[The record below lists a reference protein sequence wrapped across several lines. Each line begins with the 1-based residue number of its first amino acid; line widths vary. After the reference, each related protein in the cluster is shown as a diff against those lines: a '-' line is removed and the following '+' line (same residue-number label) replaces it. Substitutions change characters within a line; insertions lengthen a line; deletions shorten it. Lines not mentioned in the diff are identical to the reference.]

1 MTKRVTFRPFADV
14 LRMHPSTYPDESLRP
29 SLYYSKAELDAIDLE
44 LKSTAALFLA
54 LRGHDDG
61 TNRSPGAC
69 IVQLDTDDALRGL
82 EHRLF
87 PTRQARRYLVRRT
100 VLKYQRVISSR
111 TDVSST
117 KKIEAIAKAAS
128 KLSVWSNEVS
138 QETARLDFLRVQDAA
153 GYPIPAYTKQ
163 VTSTEFFTHKKTIG
177 AGNLGASANITA
189 KLTPK
194 ERFFNAKAA

>member
-87 PTRQARRYLVRRT
+87 PTRQARRYLIRRT
-100 VLKYQRVISSR
+100 VLKTRGSSVHALTSRPRRRLKRLRRQHQSYQCGQTRYHRRQPGWTSSGC
-111 TDVSST
+111 
-117 KKIEAIAKAAS
+117 KM
-128 KLSVWSNEVS
+128 L
-138 QETARLDFLRVQDAA
+138 
-153 GYPIPAYTKQ
+153 Q
-163 VTSTEFFTHKKTIG
+163 VTPFLLIPSK
-177 AGNLGASANITA
+177 
-189 KLTPK
+189 
-194 ERFFNAKAA
+194 